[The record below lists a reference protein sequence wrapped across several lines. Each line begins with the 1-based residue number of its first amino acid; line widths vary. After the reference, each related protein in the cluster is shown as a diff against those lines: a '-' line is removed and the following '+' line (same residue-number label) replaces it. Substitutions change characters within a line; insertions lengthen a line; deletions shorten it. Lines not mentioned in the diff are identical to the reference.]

1 MFYFNKNM
9 FKSGYILLTFAIIL
23 IPLSF
28 ILPIECS
35 YENHLLEN
43 LEIIILFTGIILS
56 IYKIVHT
63 SKFNNFYISC
73 SIFYFVMILRE
84 LSWGRV
90 FYPIGLKNNGE
101 KIYMS
106 IHDIWYGPIVYPL
119 ITLLIILAIIL
130 LIKCYVYCHHKNI
143 IWHIPINYLIIFAAL
158 MIISQ
163 SIFEK
168 ELITAFIQYNQTL
181 EETTEILAYVSLV
194 CFTYN
199 WKFKNFYLRSD
210 FNVKFL

>member
-9 FKSGYILLTFAIIL
+9 FKSGYVLLTFAIIL

-28 ILPIECS
+28 VLPIECS

-43 LEIIILFTGIILS
+43 LEITVLFTGIILS

-63 SKFNNFYISC
+63 NKFNKFYISC

-101 KIYMS
+101 EIYMS
-106 IHDIWYGPIVYPL
+106 IHDIWYGP
-119 ITLLIILAIIL
+119 
-130 LIKCYVYCHHKNI
+130 YCLSFNNI
-143 IWHIPINYLIIFAAL
+143 IDYTSHHITNKMLCILP
-158 MIISQ
+158 SQ
-163 SIFEK
+163 KYHLAHSYKLFNNFCCFNDYKSIHF
-168 ELITAFIQYNQTL
+168 
-181 EETTEILAYVSLV
+181 
-194 CFTYN
+194 
-199 WKFKNFYLRSD
+199 
-210 FNVKFL
+210 

>member
-1 MFYFNKNM
+1 MFHFNKNM
-9 FKSGYILLTFAIIL
+9 FKTGYVLLTFAIIL

-28 ILPIECS
+28 VLPIECS

-43 LEIIILFTGIILS
+43 LEIIVLFTGIILS
-56 IYKIVHT
+56 IYKIIHT
-63 SKFNNFYISC
+63 NKFNKFYISC

-90 FYPIGLKNNGE
+90 FYPIGFRSNGE
-101 KIYMS
+101 EIYIS
-106 IHDIWYGPIVYPL
+106 IRDIWYGPIVYPL

-130 LIKCYVYCHHKNI
+130 LIKCYIHCHHKNI

-163 SIFEK
+163 SVFEK
-168 ELITAFIQYNQTL
+168 ELITSFIQYNQPL
-181 EETTEILAYVSLV
+181 EEATEILAYVSLV

-199 WKFKNFYLRSD
+199 WKFKKFYLRSD
-210 FNVKFL
+210 FKC

>member
-1 MFYFNKNM
+1 MFHFNKNM
-9 FKSGYILLTFAIIL
+9 FKTGYVLLTFAIIL

-43 LEIIILFTGIILS
+43 LEVIVLFAGIILS
-56 IYKIVHT
+56 IHKIIHT
-63 SKFNNFYISC
+63 NKFKNFYISC

-90 FYPIGLKNNGE
+90 FYPIGFRSNGE
-101 KIYMS
+101 EIYMS
-106 IHDIWYGPIVYPL
+106 IRDIWYGPIVYPL
-119 ITLLIILAIIL
+119 ITVLIILAIVL
-130 LIKCYVYCHHKNI
+130 LIKCYIHCRHKNI

-163 SIFEK
+163 SVFEK
-168 ELITAFIQYNQTL
+168 ELITSFIQYNQTL
-181 EETTEILAYVSLV
+181 EEATEILAYVSLV

-199 WKFKNFYLRSD
+199 WKFKKFYLRSD
-210 FNVKFL
+210 FKC